1 MHALER
7 SLQTLAAA
15 QRKSSTLFALLLR
28 QAVVKKSFKFQFFF
42 ALWRIG

>member
-7 SLQTLAAA
+7 SLRTLAAA
-15 QRKSSTLFALLLR
+15 QRKPSTLFALLLR
-28 QAVVKKSFKFQFFF
+28 QAVVKKTSQISVFF